1 MSSDLQPLSS
11 PTSVKVASSVGQS
24 DQLDVDEAYNFFD
37 FEAWN
42 GEPCDTTRSA
52 VDLRIIPDFSN
63 YATQTLEAQ
72 SAIGHATQ
80 EQCLG
85 WSPWSGPELSHH
97 TDEQFSDAVQF
108 KDSSYH
114 PDLMQE
120 WSHNMTLDSLADLEK
135 NVDEHGCEAEQ
146 YQSKTQLGDGCD
158 LVTARLHF
166 NDDNMQPSNDITT
179 LEQSLGPPT
188 PHLVS
193 KSKRTRITKAA
204 KKILN
209 DHFLINP
216 YPNDAETSTLSRTT
230 QLTGRTIKT
239 WFSNSRSRKKLA
251 NGELIYMSPKNS
263 K

>member
-11 PTSVKVASSVGQS
+11 PTSVEVASSVGQS
-24 DQLDVDEAYNFFD
+24 DQLDVDEVYTFFD
-37 FEAWN
+37 FEAWD
-42 GEPCDTTRSA
+42 GVYCDTYRSA
-52 VDLRIIPDFSN
+52 VDPRIVSDFSN

-120 WSHNMTLDSLADLEK
+120 WSHNMTLDSLADLEM

-146 YQSKTQLGDGCD
+146 YQSKTQLGDGCN

-166 NDDNMQPSNDITT
+166 NDDNLQPSNDITT
-179 LEQSLGPPT
+179 LEQSSDPPT

-216 YPNDAETSTLSRTT
+216 YPNDAETSSLSRTT

-239 WFSNSRSRKKLA
+239 WFSNSRSRKILA
-251 NGELIYMSPKNS
+251 NGELIYMSSRNS